1 MWQYAA
7 WSFLHAE
14 NRDIE
19 KNSETYYNK
28 KLSQIMPYMIVRK
41 EGLSI
46 VATWIEE
53 EFIL

>member
-1 MWQYAA
+1 MQAN
-7 WSFLHAE
+7 

-19 KNSETYYNK
+19 KKPETYYNK
-28 KLSQIMPYMIVRK
+28 TLSQIMPYMTVRK

>member
-1 MWQYAA
+1 M
-7 WSFLHAE
+7 HRT
-14 NRDIE
+14 RDIE

-28 KLSQIMPYMIVRK
+28 TLSQIMPYMTVRK
-41 EGLSI
+41 EGLRI

>member
-1 MWQYAA
+1 MGYIAP
-7 WSFLHAE
+7 WSFLQAT

-28 KLSQIMPYMIVRK
+28 TLSQIMPYMTVRK